1 MKAICTTDVSQT
13 PYALGTTNTDLPENS
28 ITFNLVL
35 PLGTNSSYLTITD
48 IKGVSKDT
56 SILNLEDNES
66 TYVLDSSYYLS
77 GAGTIKLVVH
87 GSNNFT
93 SSEIN
98 VFVEDT
104 FTSADNIFVETTDG
118 SFIIKKIKTVSSSGG
133 GGGGVDTEVDPTV
146 PQHVKDITQ
155 ADINKWN
162 NKSDFSG
169 SYKDLTD
176 APTKVGDFENDKG
189 YIDNTVND
197 LINYYNK
204 TESYSKDEVDNLVK
218 DFLTGKI
225 TNGEYEGSYETS
237 DGFLVQ
243 WGRARVTIVANVMSS
258 HTLYFPIP
266 YETTPM
272 VLPNAFTQLMGTS
285 VLGANI
291 QSATP
296 TSATIG
302 VFRVNGTSTTVGF
315 IAVGK
320 KGVA

>member
-1 MKAICTTDVSQT
+1 MKAICTTDVSQSV
-13 PYALGTTNTDLPENS
+13 YALGTTNTDLPENS

-48 IKGVSKDT
+48 IKGTSKDT
-56 SILNLEDNES
+56 SVLNLEDNES

-93 SSEIN
+93 SNVIN

-104 FTSADNIFVETTDG
+104 FTSADNIFVETADG
-118 SFIIKKIKTVSSSGG
+118 SFTIKKIKTVSNSG

-155 ADINKWN
+155 ADIDKWN

-169 SYKDLTD
+169 SYSDLTD
-176 APTKVGDFENDKG
+176 KPTNVTEFENDAG
-189 YIDNTVND
+189 YVDRTVND

-204 TESYSKDEVDNLVK
+204 SETYNKDEVDNLVK
-218 DFLTGKI
+218 DFLTGRI

-315 IAVGK
+315 LAVGK